1 MVITSKTNKTVAFV
15 ASLKNK
21 KARREHSAY
30 VVEGKKMVAEAFAAG
45 KRVKLVM
52 VAESVENEMSFPIE
66 HITVSDAVF
75 RYVSDEVTPQGVLAV
90 LSIEKKTI
98 TKADGVSVLLDGISD
113 PGNLGTIFRTVA
125 AVGVKKIY
133 LVNCCD
139 PYSPKTVR
147 SSMSGI
153 YHVEFYE
160 CGYEESF
167 AALSGVK
174 VFAADMGGSNIFEIN
189 PPDDYCVV
197 IGNEANGISE
207 EIEKRA
213 DGIIGIPMSKTSESL
228 NAAVSLA
235 ITLYTLTVGK
245 GKSLIK

>member
-1 MVITSKTNKTVAFV
+1 M
-15 ASLKNK
+15 
-21 KARREHSAY
+21 
-30 VVEGKKMVAEAFAAG
+30 
-45 KRVKLVM
+45 
-52 VAESVENEMSFPIE
+52 
-66 HITVSDAVF
+66 
-75 RYVSDEVTPQGVLAV
+75 
-90 LSIEKKTI
+90 
-98 TKADGVSVLLDGISD
+98 LDGISD

-160 CGYEESF
+160 CSYEESF

>member
-21 KARREHSAY
+21 KARRENSAY

-90 LSIEKKTI
+90 LDIEKKPI
-98 TKADGVSVLLDGISD
+98 SKADGVCVLLDGISD

-153 YHVEFYE
+153 FHVDFYE
-160 CGYEESF
+160 CNHEEAF
-167 AALSGVK
+167 AALSDVK
-174 VFAADMGGSNIFEIN
+174 VFAADMGGTNIFEIN

-197 IGNEANGISE
+197 VGNEANGISE
-207 EIEKRA
+207 AVEKRA

-235 ITLYTLTVGK
+235 ITLYTLTEGK

>member
-1 MVITSKTNKTVAFV
+1 MIITSKSNKTVAFV

-45 KRVKLVM
+45 KPVKFVM
-52 VAESVENEMSFPIE
+52 LAESAEKDISFPSE
-66 HITVSDAVF
+66 SITVSDSVF
-75 RYVSDEVTPQGVLAV
+75 KYVSDEITPQGVLAV
-90 LSIEKKTI
+90 LDIEKKPI
-98 TKADGVSVLLDGISD
+98 SKADGVCVLLDGISD
-113 PGNLGTIFRTVA
+113 PGNLGTIFRTCA

-147 SSMSGI
+147 ASMSGI
-153 YHVEFYE
+153 YHVDFYE
-160 CGYEESF
+160 CSYEEAF

-174 VFAADMGGSNIFEIN
+174 IFAADMGGKSVFAIT

-207 EIEKRA
+207 TVENRA
-213 DGIIGIPMSKTSESL
+213 DEIVGIPMNGGSESL

-235 ITLYTLTVGK
+235 VALYTLTEGK

>member
-1 MVITSKTNKTVAFV
+1 MVITSKSNKTVAFV

-21 KARREHSAY
+21 KARRENSAY

-113 PGNLGTIFRTVA
+113 PGNLYYFQNRCGSRSKKNISRKLLRSIFSQN
-125 AVGVKKIY
+125 GKIVDERY
-133 LVNCCD
+133 
-139 PYSPKTVR
+139 
-147 SSMSGI
+147 
-153 YHVEFYE
+153 
-160 CGYEESF
+160 
-167 AALSGVK
+167 
-174 VFAADMGGSNIFEIN
+174 
-189 PPDDYCVV
+189 
-197 IGNEANGISE
+197 IS
-207 EIEKRA
+207 R
-213 DGIIGIPMSKTSESL
+213 
-228 NAAVSLA
+228 
-235 ITLYTLTVGK
+235 
-245 GKSLIK
+245 